1 MRDVSAVWWD
11 GSFPL
16 SVHLL
21 ITTKCNLSCPGC
33 FYRKE
38 TEREIAFDVIAQ
50 LFEEW
55 QGRVVSVALGG
66 GEPLLHP
73 DIGRIVFEAKKRE
86 MFIAITTNG
95 TIDPWKVL
103 NPYVTP
109 DRVHISFDK
118 IHSITK
124 AEVEDALKNFGD
136 LGVKRLGINHI
147 VTDVDA
153 MEEALSVKTAENV
166 TLLLEKPTP
175 GECNWKKI
183 PELAKG
189 AGNKIWWDPC
199 LVKFLNSL
207 GIWNLTQQPC
217 RQGITSMAID
227 QFLRASNCSNNAHRI
242 DYTNLKETWENVKGT
257 PCPILE
263 ENEKQLCKGY

>member
-1 MRDVSAVWWD
+1 MSEIAAVWWD
-11 GSFPL
+11 GGFPL

-21 ITTKCNLSCPGC
+21 ITTRCNLSCPKC

-38 TEREIAFDVIAQ
+38 TEGEITFESIAQ

-55 QGRVVSVALGG
+55 KGRVLSVALGG